1 MRTFFRCVSSFVV
14 ATFFPIPA
22 VGQFQVAVGGVMTT
36 NFINGD
42 EAESSLRYNNGL
54 AGFELVGDLFVN
66 MRISDDVTAFV
77 EVETWRGWEVR
88 LYNAAFTYKISGTRL
103 QVEAGKF
110 AAPFGNFLPRRFAP
124 QNFVYSHPLYN
135 EYRTGLA
142 TDNIPADQA
151 ALLGGRGKNFIGTGL
166 TLMARNAYLTGVQ
179 FLGQLGTVGYHFG
192 LANGALSNPSNIS
205 ENKRPMWFGR
215 LYVQPMIGLKLGA
228 SLANGG
234 YLNSALLKNS
244 QPNVQSEKFGQTLA
258 GVDIEYSR
266 GYLVFYGEGLFSR
279 WKSPLIRDNLDALGW
294 SAEMRY
300 KVLPRLFL
308 AARYGRLHFSEIA
321 DPTDIDADGQVTEPW
336 EFPAWRL
343 EPAVGYYLSR
353 HALLKAAWQI
363 NRTKRPTSDPADDLA
378 AIQMTVFY

>member
-1 MRTFFRCVSSFVV
+1 MRTFFCGVSSFVV
-14 ATFFPIPA
+14 AAFFPAPT

-36 NFINGD
+36 NFVNSD

-54 AGFELVGDLFVN
+54 AGFELIGNLFVN
-66 MRISDDVTAFV
+66 MRISDDVSAFV
-77 EVETWRGWEVR
+77 EVESWRGWEVR
-88 LYNAAFTYKISGTRL
+88 LYNAAFTYKISGPRL

-124 QNFVYSHPLYN
+124 QNFVYSYPLYN

-142 TDNIPADQA
+142 TDNIPADHA
-151 ALLGGRGKNFIGTGL
+151 ALLGGRGKNFTGTGL
-166 TLMARNAYLTGVQ
+166 MLMARNAYLTGVQ
-179 FLGQLGTVGYHFG
+179 FFGQLGVAGYHLG
-192 LANGALSNPSNIS
+192 LANGALSNPSNMS

-215 LYVQPMIGLKLGA
+215 VHVQPLIGLKFGA

-234 YLNSALLKNS
+234 YLNSILLKNS
-244 QPNVQSEKFGQTLA
+244 QPHVQPEKYGQTLA
-258 GVDIEYSR
+258 GVDVEYSR

-279 WKSPLIRDNLDALGW
+279 WQSPLIRDDLAAVAW

-300 KVLPRLFL
+300 KILPRLFL
-308 AARYGRLHFSEIA
+308 AARYGRINFSAIA
-321 DPTDIDADGQVTEPW
+321 DPADIDADGQLTAPW
-336 EFPAWRL
+336 EFPVWRL
-343 EPAVGYYLSR
+343 EPAVGYHLSR

-363 NRTKRPTSDPADDLA
+363 NRTTRPAGDPADDLA